1 MKYYCELCD
10 FRSSRERNYKNHLKC
25 HNQPLKLPRIF
36 YKIDKKAYNYIFIHI
51 PKNAGTSVNKVLKSN
66 NGSSMISNINMTD
79 EELNYINS
87 TFHNTLNF
95 AHTSFKNY
103 KVPNKTIF
111 FVRNPFSR
119 VVSLFHFQKLHK
131 DHQFKDFLKK
141 MYANKKLVNY
151 IKNVDHNTEIK
162 FDLLKSHYSWKN
174 QQFWIPAEP
183 FFVGKFEN
191 LSEELLRLYA
201 KMKIKYIDQLPHR
214 KKTEHKPYR
223 DYYDKE
229 TIAII
234 KDVYEDDL
242 KRFNYEF

>member
-1 MKYYCELCD
+1 
-10 FRSSRERNYKNHLKC
+10 
-25 HNQPLKLPRIF
+25 
-36 YKIDKKAYNYIFIHI
+36 
-51 PKNAGTSVNKVLKSN
+51 
-66 NGSSMISNINMTD
+66 
-79 EELNYINS
+79 
-87 TFHNTLNF
+87 
-95 AHTSFKNY
+95 
-103 KVPNKTIF
+103 
-111 FVRNPFSR
+111 
-119 VVSLFHFQKLHK
+119 
-131 DHQFKDFLKK
+131 